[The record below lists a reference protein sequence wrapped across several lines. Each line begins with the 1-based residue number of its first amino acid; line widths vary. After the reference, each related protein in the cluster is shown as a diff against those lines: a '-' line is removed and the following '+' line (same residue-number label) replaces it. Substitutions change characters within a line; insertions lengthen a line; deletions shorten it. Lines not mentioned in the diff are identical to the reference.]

1 MKINVFE
8 YLQFLFFSGEMLLVL
23 YLANVAFSRAYGP
36 PGPILS
42 GNVAVSIQRLGY
54 SFGCAMAM
62 LTAIEHVHAA
72 GFLVTAGEILLY
84 GAIASAFVFIAS
96 VVNDKIITDDV
107 DDNAEIRD
115 RGNVSV
121 AVVDASAAIATGF
134 ITAAS
139 FSSNGNT
146 PWFAPVVFFVLG
158 QAALIASAKL
168 FMKVS
173 GIQSSWFVGSSS
185 GTGSSPQTVGNLA
198 AGISLGGMLI
208 ATGITL
214 RNAISGPFVGWTED
228 LLSFAASYAV
238 GMAVLFSVT
247 VFVPRLFFGNARQR
261 FSDEIFRNN
270 AAFSLF
276 TATFK
281 IILALA
287 VGMVVP

>member
-72 GFLVTAGEILLY
+72 GFLVTAGEILMY
-84 GAIASAFVFIAS
+84 GAVASAFVFVAS

-139 FSSNGNT
+139 FSSNGNA
-146 PWFAPVVFFVLG
+146 PWFAPVAFFILG

-173 GIQSSWFVGSSS
+173 GIESSWFLGLSSDR
-185 GTGSSPQTVGNLA
+185 SPLKTVGNLA

>member
-42 GNVAVSIQRLGY
+42 GNVAVSVQRLGY

-62 LTAIEHVHAA
+62 LTAIEHVRAA
-72 GFLVTAGEILLY
+72 GFLATAGEILLY
-84 GAIASAFVFIAS
+84 GAVASAFVFVAS
-96 VVNDKIITDDV
+96 IVNDKIITDDV

-115 RGNVSV
+115 RGNLSV

-139 FSSNGNT
+139 FSANGES
-146 PWFAPVVFFVLG
+146 PWYAPAVFFVLG

-173 GIQSSWFVGSSS
+173 GIQSTWFLGLSSDR
-185 GTGSSPQTVGNLA
+185 SPTQSVGNLA

-214 RNAISGPFVGWTED
+214 RNAISGPFIGWTED
-228 LLSFAASYAV
+228 LLSFAVSYAV
-238 GMAVLFSVT
+238 GMAVLFSVA
-247 VFVPRLFFGNARQR
+247 VFVPRMFFGNARQR
-261 FSDEIFRNN
+261 FGDEIFRNN

>member
-96 VVNDKIITDDV
+96 VVNDKIITDEV
-107 DDNAEIRD
+107 DDNAEIRE

-139 FSSNGNT
+139 FSTNGES

-173 GIQSSWFVGSSS
+173 GIQSSWFLGLSSER
-185 GTGSSPQTVGNLA
+185 SPIKSVGNLA

-261 FSDEIFRNN
+261 YGDEIFRNN

>member
-146 PWFAPVVFFVLG
+146 PWFAPVVFFILG

-173 GIQSSWFVGSSS
+173 GIESSWFLGLSSER
-185 GTGSSPQTVGNLA
+185 SPVKSVGNLA

>member
-115 RGNVSV
+115 RDNVSV

-173 GIQSSWFVGSSS
+173 GIQSSWFLGLSSER
-185 GTGSSPQTVGNLA
+185 SPIKSVGNLA

-238 GMAVLFSVT
+238 GMAVLFSVA

-261 FSDEIFRNN
+261 YGDEIFRNN

>member
-8 YLQFLFFSGEMLLVL
+8 YLQFLFFSGEILLVL

-96 VVNDKIITDDV
+96 VVNDKIITDEV
-107 DDNAEIRD
+107 DDNAEIRE

-139 FSSNGNT
+139 FSTNGES

-173 GIQSSWFVGSSS
+173 GIQSSWFLGLSSER
-185 GTGSSPQTVGNLA
+185 SPMKSVGNLA

-261 FSDEIFRNN
+261 YGGEIFRNN

>member
-115 RGNVSV
+115 RGNISV

-146 PWFAPVVFFVLG
+146 PWFAPVVFFILG

-173 GIQSSWFVGSSS
+173 GIESSWFLGLSSER
-185 GTGSSPQTVGNLA
+185 SPVKSVGNLA

>member
-115 RGNVSV
+115 RDNVSV

-139 FSSNGNT
+139 FSTNGES

-173 GIQSSWFVGSSS
+173 GIQSSWFLGLSSER
-185 GTGSSPQTVGNLA
+185 SPIKSVGNLA

-261 FSDEIFRNN
+261 YGDEIFRNN